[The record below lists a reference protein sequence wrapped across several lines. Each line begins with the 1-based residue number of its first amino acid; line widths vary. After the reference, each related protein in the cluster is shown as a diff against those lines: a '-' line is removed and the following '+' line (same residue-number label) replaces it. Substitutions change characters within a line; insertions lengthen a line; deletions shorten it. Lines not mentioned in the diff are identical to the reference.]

1 MKLAIVGSRT
11 FSDYEQFKKS
21 ISDNYDIND
30 IDCIISGGAKGAD
43 LLGKQFA
50 TENHIKLIEYLPE
63 WDKYGKSAGF
73 KRNELI
79 WREADEGIA
88 FWNGESKG
96 TQHSFKLAEK
106 LNKKIKIVLIDS
118 NK

>member
-1 MKLAIVGSRT
+1 MKLAIVGSRN
-11 FSDYEQFKKS
+11 FSDYELFKKS

-30 IDCIISGGAKGAD
+30 IDCIISGGATGAD
-43 LLGKQFA
+43 SLGKRFA
-50 TENHIKLIEYLPE
+50 TENNISLIEYLPE

-79 WREADEGIA
+79 WTQADEGIA
-88 FWNGESKG
+88 FWDGVSKG

-106 LNKKIKIVLIDS
+106 LNKKIIIIQEGK
-118 NK
+118 